1 MSFGSLGFL
10 SPLILVALLGL
21 PLIWWLLRATPP
33 APTRVRFP
41 AFILLNKINN
51 QEETPDRTPWWLL
64 LLRLFLA
71 ACIIIGL
78 AGPIL
83 NSPEVAE
90 NDGPIVLIV
99 DNSYAAAPGW
109 RLRETAINRAAE
121 QARQSN
127 RPLFAITT
135 TPPYPVGTPS
145 LFGPLEP
152 EDLRSLSDQLRP
164 VPFAADRRL
173 STQMLLQLDERLA
186 LPEGAAKT
194 TNNQPNFIWLGD
206 NHSAFDKT
214 NDQIF
219 LDALKQ
225 RGPVTLLTDQTRP
238 VFAVHKASAED
249 ITSYALD
256 PDNETTRS
264 PTLEGGN
271 DNRADLPAPISSSNN
286 LNANLNTL
294 YFTVRRLEGRG
305 TWDGEIVALARDGRE
320 LDRAPVQF
328 GNGETK
334 TVSQINLPIALQNL
348 LASVRIETVRSSA
361 AVWLADARDRRA
373 LIGLQHLEEDQ
384 TSTLLSGNHYIHQAL
399 SPFAQ
404 FQYGDISALVEAD
417 VSVIILN
424 DVGRMREKD
433 VSELTNWVKKGGVL
447 VRFSGPNLADAALES
462 QPPLLPIEL
471 RKGERAFG
479 GALTWDTPQPLGEF
493 SSDGPFSDLIVPDDI
508 FVRQQ
513 VLAQPGGITSERTWA
528 SLQDGTPL
536 VTGNTNGNGLI
547 VLFHITAT
555 PIWSDLPLSEV
566 FIDMLRKLT
575 FLSALAPESL
585 DDTLNDQNQTRY
597 APLRIL
603 DGYGQLQTP
612 ATTLSGITIVEASAA
627 ATPLSPPGLYGANET
642 PLTINTVSAQTSF
655 KNLSLNA
662 ITAAPYTEKSPNYLW
677 VYFFIIALFA
687 FLVDMI
693 ASLYLAGK
701 LTQRKNTVRNKLTN
715 SKLAATIGFIILA
728 FTASIVIH
736 PVKTSAQTT
745 ANEKTSKPLDPPIDE
760 RIIDATLKTRFAYVI
775 TGNKK
780 TDSTSEIGLTALSQE
795 LSRRTTVSP
804 AAPVG
809 IDLYNDDFSVYPLLY
824 WPIEANAETLPD
836 IVLSQVE
843 NYMRLGGL
851 IIFDTKDEERVLSG
865 RETPE
870 AANLR
875 RLLSRINVPPL
886 VQAISTHVFYR
897 SYYLLPELRGRTGF
911 HPVWVARTSSVND
924 GVTSLII
931 GGRDWAG
938 AWARSSE
945 GIPLKPIVNNQYNNG
960 ERAREMAYR
969 TGINIAM
976 VAFTGNYKTDQV
988 HAKIL
993 LERLGETSP

>member
-194 TNNQPNFIWLGD
+194 TNNQPNFIW
-206 NHSAFDKT
+206 S
-214 NDQIF
+214 
-219 LDALKQ
+219 
-225 RGPVTLLTDQTRP
+225 
-238 VFAVHKASAED
+238 
-249 ITSYALD
+249 
-256 PDNETTRS
+256 TRS

-271 DNRADLPAPISSSNN
+271 DSRADLPAPISSSNN

-447 VRFSGPNLADAALES
+447 VRFSGPILAVAALEIH
-462 QPPLLPIEL
+462 PPLLPIEL

-493 SSDGPFSDLIVPDDI
+493 SSDGPFSDLIVPGDI

-701 LTQRKNTVRNKLTN
+701 LTQRKNTVRNKLAN

-760 RIIDATLKTRFAYVI
+760 RIIDATLKTRFSYVI